1 MSLSTVCCGSQSDS
15 DYNPVEEPSWMQNDS
30 LQATHFALQSSPSD
44 SPRILAFG
52 VEESTA
58 VASPVRLPQRQP
70 LRPKQPGNGDLDDI
84 MTFVKD
90 KVGTRRA
97 PFLVYAKY

>member
-1 MSLSTVCCGSQSDS
+1 
-15 DYNPVEEPSWMQNDS
+15 MQNDS
-30 LQATHFALQSSPSD
+30 LQATHFALPSSPSD

-70 LRPKQPGNGDLDDI
+70 LRAKQPANGDLHDI
-84 MTFVKD
+84 MSFVKD
-90 KVGTRRA
+90 KVGAVHA
-97 PFLVYAKY
+97 PTLNLTFLVQY